1 MPLVASIGPIGPIGP
16 IGSIC
21 SVGSIGSI
29 CSVGSIGPVFT
40 LHIAVIFI
48 RMGCTVRACRAG
60 GLGQGWD
67 DMQACE
73 QYQEG

>member
-1 MPLVASIGPIGPIGP
+1 MASIGPIGPIGP

-29 CSVGSIGPVFT
+29 GPVST

>member
-16 IGSIC
+16 IGT
-21 SVGSIGSI
+21 
-29 CSVGSIGPVFT
+29 VFT
-40 LHIAVIFI
+40 LPISVTFI
-48 RMGCTVRACRAG
+48 RWGCTVRACRAG